1 MSHVLKDNVMRITCL
16 HTAESNVAV
25 FDAAAQSL
33 GIAKGLL
40 RHQVRAELL
49 AAAEAAG
56 GLTPE
61 ILDTTGAALLELCH
75 GTDAVILTCSTLG
88 PAVATVEEAAGV
100 PVLRVDSALAERAA
114 SVGGKVIALCAVE
127 TTMGPTTGL
136 FAEAARRSGAS
147 VEVRLVAGAWALFK
161 AGDQDGYLAA
171 IANAADTAYDDGA
184 SIVALAQAS
193 MAGAAELVK
202 KGPKPM
208 SSPTAGLA
216 AAMESAR
223 RGI

>member
-1 MSHVLKDNVMRITCL
+1 MNITCL

-25 FDAAAQSL
+25 FDAAAHAL
-33 GIAKGLL
+33 GIPKGVL
-40 RHQVRAELL
+40 RHEVRAELL

-56 GLTPE
+56 RLTPE
-61 ILDTTGAALLELCH
+61 IVQVTGSALLGLCH
-75 GTDAVILTCSTLG
+75 DTDAVILTCSTLG
-88 PAVATVEEAAGV
+88 PTVSTIAGAAGV
-100 PVLRVDSALAERAA
+100 PVLRVDGALAERAA

-127 TTMGPTTGL
+127 TTVAPTTEL
-136 FAEAARRSGAS
+136 FAEAARRSRAS

-161 AGDQDGYLAA
+161 AGDSDGYLAA
-171 IANAADTAYDDGA
+171 IANAADAAYDDGA

-193 MAGAAELVK
+193 MAGAAGFVK

-216 AAMESAR
+216 AAMERVLQRS
-223 RGI
+223 